1 MLHNDN
7 LENGMLLYRE
17 TEEYREKSCECAW
30 CGGAIYAGD
39 DYYDFDGESVCW
51 DCIEEAKRKAESI

>member
-17 TEEYREKSCECAW
+17 TEAPEKICECAW

-51 DCIEEAKRKAESI
+51 ECIEEAKRKAEPI